1 METSLMLAMRPNEW
15 KGLSPSR
22 NTGFGVRSCNNTYAT
37 PDLRCRRQILGQRL
51 APERL

>member
-22 NTGFGVRSCNNTYAT
+22 NTGFGVRSCGLRGHVGFGVRSCNNTSAVL
-37 PDLRCRRQILGQRL
+37 D
-51 APERL
+51 